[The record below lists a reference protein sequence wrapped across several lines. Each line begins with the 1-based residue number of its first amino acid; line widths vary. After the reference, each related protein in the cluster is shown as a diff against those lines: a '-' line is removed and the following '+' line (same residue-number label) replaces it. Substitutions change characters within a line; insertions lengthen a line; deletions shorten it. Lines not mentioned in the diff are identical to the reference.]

1 MTRRRTR
8 GDFATIA
15 GKIAAEEEEAQEQER
30 TLSPDHR
37 REETHVMTEQI
48 QARASDSVRARS
60 GPSSARKK
68 RAAGSG
74 TADDPVFGAYIRDVS
89 RHGLL
94 TAEQERRM
102 GRQLVECRKGYWREV
117 LSYPPF
123 VEAALDLLEGLEDM
137 DCPPEVLET
146 FGTLREATRGVRGS
160 NRREAREGFESA
172 LEEAAGRLAMLD
184 TECVGA
190 DRIAADLEL
199 VEAGERRGLSMR
211 VRLPRKGSR
220 PFLEY
225 VGRVRRAAT
234 ALRLKRN
241 EFARANL
248 RLVIRIAT
256 RFKSSGLS
264 LQDRVQEGNLGLMKA
279 IDRFDPTRGFRF
291 STYGSWWIRHAI
303 RRAVVNRG
311 RTIRLPA
318 HLQALWARL
327 AKTRRELR
335 NALQR
340 DPTTAELAEA
350 VDTPIEKVELVLD
363 AMQLRPVSLDARMG
377 EHDDRSVG
385 ELLAAEV
392 DRQPGEQLDLDEA
405 TQRLRGTL
413 LTLAPMEQDI
423 LRQRFGLDG
432 SETRTL
438 AEIGTQYSLSRERI
452 RQLQQKALNRVR
464 KRLRT

>member
-1 MTRRRTR
+1 MT
-8 GDFATIA
+8 
-15 GKIAAEEEEAQEQER
+15 AQTQ
-30 TLSPDHR
+30 
-37 REETHVMTEQI
+37 TEPRPQ
-48 QARASDSVRARS
+48 DSVRASGSRRTTRRKGGGARS
-60 GPSSARKK
+60 STG
-68 RAAGSG
+68 
-74 TADDPVFGAYIRDVS
+74 DDPVFGAYIRDVS
-89 RHGLL
+89 RHSLL
-94 TAEQERRM
+94 TAEQERSL
-102 GRQLVECRKGYWREV
+102 GQELVERRTCYWRET
-117 LSYPPF
+117 LSYPSF
-123 VEAALDLLEGLEDM
+123 VGPALDLLESLDDASER
-137 DCPPEVLET
+137 PPELNEA
-146 FGTLREATRGVRGS
+146 FAALRKAVRGVRRS
-160 NRREAREGFESA
+160 NRRAVRDRYEAVLDDVAKQLA
-172 LEEAAGRLAMLD
+172 LVD

-199 VEAGERRGLSMR
+199 IEAGGRRGLSMQ
-211 VRLPRKGSR
+211 VRSPRKGSR

-248 RLVIRIAT
+248 RLVIRIAS

-327 AKTRRELR
+327 AKARRELR
-335 NALQR
+335 NTLQR
-340 DPTTAELAEA
+340 DPTSAELAVA
-350 VDTPIEKVELVLD
+350 VETPVEKVELVLD
-363 AMQLRPVSLDARMG
+363 AMKLRPVSLDARMG

-385 ELLAAEV
+385 ELLAAEIE
-392 DRQPGEQLDLDEA
+392 RSPGEQLDLDEA

-432 SETRTL
+432 TETRTL

-452 RQLQQKALNRVR
+452 RQLQQKALDRVR
-464 KRLRT
+464 RRLRT